1 MSAVLQH
8 VAPDSLSAVLR
19 TVFAAREYQWTGTE
33 TSNAWVWLLEHL
45 QRALEWLANL
55 RVAFPI
61 HYYVLLGVLTLLLVV
76 ILVHLTWVVWR
87 SFQPASGAG
96 VPVVVTGPVRD
107 AAWHLAEALRLGAA
121 GRFAEALAHRFLAAV
136 LDLDARR
143 VLQFHP
149 SKTPA
154 EYAREA
160 RLDDIGRSELADL
173 VASLYR
179 HLFGGAPCD
188 AAEWQRFD
196 ARAAG
201 LELYAAT
208 R

>member
-1 MSAVLQH
+1 MSALPQH
-8 VAPDSLSAVLR
+8 VDPDSLAAVLR
-19 TVFAAREYQWTGTE
+19 AVFAAREYQWTGTNN
-33 TSNAWVWLLEHL
+33 TWVWLMERV
-45 QRALEWLANL
+45 QRALEWLETL
-55 RVAFPI
+55 RLAFPV
-61 HYYVLLGVLTLLLVV
+61 HYYILLGVLALLL
-76 ILVHLTWVVWR
+76 IAMLVHVTWVVWR
-87 SFQPASGAG
+87 SLRPASGVGA
-96 VPVVVTGPVRD
+96 PTAVTGPVGD
-107 AAWHLAEALRLGAA
+107 AAWYLAEALRLGAA
-121 GRFAEALAHRFLAAV
+121 GRFAEALAHRFHAAV

-154 EYAREA
+154 EYVREA

-173 VASLYR
+173 VAILYR

-188 AAEWQRFD
+188 AAEWHRFE

-201 LELYAAT
+201 IGLYAAT